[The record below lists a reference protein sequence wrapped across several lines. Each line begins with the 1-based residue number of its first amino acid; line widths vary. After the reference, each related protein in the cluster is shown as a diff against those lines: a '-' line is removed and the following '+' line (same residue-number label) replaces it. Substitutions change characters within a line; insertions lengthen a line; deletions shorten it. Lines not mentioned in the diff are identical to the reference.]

1 MTNTSAA
8 PAAGLPVTPVK
19 TGASPALKFFL
30 VGLMVLLLGIPLLS
44 IYALIWDRKNTASQV
59 QTDIVAGWGRAQNLN
74 GPYLIVPFNRRI
86 TETIED
92 AGKQRQIERIV
103 RDALIIAP
111 SKLSI
116 DAQLAPERRK
126 RTLFESIVYSAD
138 IAVSGQYAMPD
149 LRPLGVRADQLEWQN
164 GYILLAYDDAVG
176 LGGSIPRLQ
185 VAGRTLEFEPANRE
199 VTLGGVSMLSGLDA
213 TVLQSAPITF
223 SGRLKVKGSSNFGI
237 AAVAKEMDVRLRSSW
252 PSPSFNNGFLP
263 DKRTVDGK
271 GFDSNWKLSYLALN
285 RPIVGI
291 SSGANPTVRSEGGA
305 EYASDSARKTDG
317 SYTPSYAA
325 SQSVSAGVSLINPV
339 DLYGQVG
346 RAVKYGFLFLG
357 LTFLVFFLYDVVA
370 GRPISTVAYALVGL
384 ALVIFFVLLLAF
396 AEYISF
402 TPAYVLASVA
412 CIGLIAAYSKSILGT
427 WQRAGVIAG
436 VLSLLYA
443 FLYVLLQLDEYAL
456 LIGSVALFVS
466 LAVLMYATRNVDW
479 KQRRAATA

>member
-1 MTNTSAA
+1 MDTVAPSVA
-8 PAAGLPVTPVK
+8 PAPAQAVK

-30 VGLMVLLLGIPLLS
+30 IGLMVLLLGIPLLS
-44 IYALIWDRKNTASQV
+44 VYALIWDRKTTAAQV

-86 TETIED
+86 SEM
-92 AGKQRQIERIV
+92 AGEIGKERRVERIV

-111 SKLSI
+111 STLFVDASLS
-116 DAQLAPERRK
+116 PERRK
-126 RTLFESIVYSAD
+126 RTLFESIVYTAAIDVRGTYS
-138 IAVSGQYAMPD
+138 MPD
-149 LRPLGVRADQLEWQN
+149 LRPLGVTAEQLEWQN
-164 GYILLAYDDAVG
+164 GYILMAFDDAVG
-176 LGGSIPRLQ
+176 LGGSIPKLT

-199 VTLGGVSMLSGLDA
+199 VTLGGVTLLSGIDA
-213 TVLQSAPITF
+213 TILKAAPISF
-223 SGRLKVKGSSNFGI
+223 SGKISLKGSSNFGI
-237 AAVAKEMDVRLRSSW
+237 AAVAKEMEVRLRSPW

-263 DKRTVDGK
+263 DKRTIDAK
-271 GFDSNWKLSYLALN
+271 GFDSMWKLSYLALN

-291 SSGANPTVRSEGGA
+291 SSGANPTVRSQANGDTIYPAKEL
-305 EYASDSARKTDG
+305 S
-317 SYTPSYAA
+317 SYTPTYAA
-325 SQSVSAGVSLINPV
+325 SESVSAGVSLINPV

-370 GRPISTVAYALVGL
+370 GRAISSVAYALVGL
-384 ALVIFFVLLLAF
+384 GLVIFFVLLLAF

-402 TPAYVLASVA
+402 TPAYLIASVA
-412 CIGLIAAYSKSILGT
+412 CIGLIAAYSKSVLGN

-456 LIGSVALFVS
+456 LIGSIALFVS

-479 KQRRAATA
+479 KARQAA

>member
-1 MTNTSAA
+1 MDSPAPTVSPVP
-8 PAAGLPVTPVK
+8 PAAAK

-30 VGLMVLLLGIPLLS
+30 IGLMVLLLGIPLLS
-44 IYALIWDRKNTASQV
+44 VYALLWDRKTTAEKV

-74 GPYLIVPFNRRI
+74 GPYLVVPFNRRI
-86 TETIED
+86 SEMVGE
-92 AGKQRQIERIV
+92 AGKERRVERIV

-111 SKLSI
+111 STLSI
-116 DAQLAPERRK
+116 DANLSPERRK
-126 RTLFESIVYSAD
+126 RTLFESIVYTAD
-138 IAVSGQYAMPD
+138 IDVRGAYSMPD
-149 LRPLGVRADQLEWQN
+149 LNPLGVTADQLEWQN
-164 GYILLAYDDAVG
+164 GYILMAFDDAVG
-176 LGGSIPRLQ
+176 LGGSIPKLS

-199 VTLGGVSMLSGLDA
+199 VTLGGVSLLSGMDA
-213 TVLQSAPITF
+213 TALQTAPISF
-223 SGRLKVKGSSNFGI
+223 SGKIAVKGSSNFGV
-237 AAVAKEMDVRLRSSW
+237 AAVAKEMDVRLRSPW

-263 DKRTVDGK
+263 DKRTIDTK
-271 GFDSNWKLSYLALN
+271 GFDSTWKLSYLALN

-291 SSGANPTVRSEGGA
+291 SSGANPTVRSEAGGDDMYRA
-305 EYASDSARKTDG
+305 KAAS
-317 SYTPSYAA
+317 SYEPTYTA

-370 GRPISTVAYALVGL
+370 GRAISSVAYALVGL
-384 ALVIFFVLLLAF
+384 GLVIFFVLLLAF

-402 TPAYVLASVA
+402 TPAYIIASVA
-412 CIGLIAAYSKSILGT
+412 CIGLIAAYSKSVLGN

-456 LIGSVALFVS
+456 LIGSVALFLS

-479 KQRRAATA
+479 KQRKTA